1 VNKVKDFKESEE
13 YRTYK
18 NYAREVDY
26 LVGKGIFS
34 PIEGQ
39 TRKEEVYHMRKN
51 YYLERAYKETQIQN
65 SIIKFIFIL
74 IIIMIIMISVAFLI

>member
-1 VNKVKDFKESEE
+1 MNKVKDFKESEE

-39 TRKEEVYHMRKN
+39 TRKEEVYRMRKN
-51 YYLERAYKETQIQN
+51 HYLERAIKESQDASATARL
-65 SIIKFIFIL
+65 IL
-74 IIIMIIMISVAFLI
+74 CVIIIIVMMIIALLV